1 MRIDEIVSLT
11 YKLLTDVIGVA
22 DVSEARRSTKLKKLD
37 DVTFVAVTR
46 FLSGED
52 ITVQAPQPAPSFVD
66 NFDRPRTD
74 VPELEPMPVDW
85 DDDDET
91 IYVLESML
99 DPADDLDGE
108 HPPTTVRLPDRIDLG
123 DGVTLTQG

>member
-11 YKLLTDVIGVA
+11 HKLLTDVIGVA

-37 DVTFVAVTR
+37 DMTFVAVTR

-52 ITVQAPQPAPSFVD
+52 IIVQAPQPAPSSID

-74 VPELEPMPVDW
+74 VPELEPMPADW
-85 DDDDET
+85 DDDDEN
-91 IYVLESML
+91 YVLESML
-99 DPADDLDGE
+99 DLADDLDGE

>member
-46 FLSGED
+46 FLSGEA
-52 ITVQAPQPAPSFVD
+52 IIVQAPQRDPSLVD

-74 VPELEPMPVDW
+74 VPELEPMPADW
-85 DDDDET
+85 DDDDEN
-91 IYVLESML
+91 YVLESML

-108 HPPTTVRLPDRIDLG
+108 HPPTTIRLPDRIDLG